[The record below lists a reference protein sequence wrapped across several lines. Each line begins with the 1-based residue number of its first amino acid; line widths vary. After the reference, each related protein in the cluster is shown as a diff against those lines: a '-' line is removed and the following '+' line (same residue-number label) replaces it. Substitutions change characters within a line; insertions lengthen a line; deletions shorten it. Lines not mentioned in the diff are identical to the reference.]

1 MAFNK
6 LQIIDPIIESIK
18 TQGYAI
24 PTPIQEQAIPI
35 LLEKKDIIGSAQ
47 TGTGKTAAFAI
58 PILQNITSSN
68 RRDGIKAL
76 IITPT
81 RELAMQIKA
90 SFDAYGSNLP
100 LKTVVIF
107 GGVKQKSQTDRLRK
121 GCDILVAT
129 PGRLLDLMHQ
139 RIVLLDKVEY
149 FVLDEAD
156 RMLDMGFIKDVKR
169 IISRV
174 PEKRQTMLFSATLP
188 KAITNLANSI
198 LKEPV
203 RIQITPVET
212 TLDTIKQSMYYVRKE
227 EKIKLLAFI
236 LKNKE
241 YSSILVFTRTKRN
254 ANKVVKIL
262 LEKKISAIAIHGN
275 KSQSARTEALYLFKQ
290 GKVRVLV
297 ATDLASRGLDIED
310 LSLVVNYSLP
320 DVSETYI
327 HRIGRTGRANKNGVA
342 ISFCDN
348 EEFGL
353 LKDIQKHIKME
364 IPLVRDHPFDV
375 EMSDAFLNNRGPKK
389 ELRYMEPKKKKSNRT
404 GYSKKK
410 SSQPLTDKIKNSQPK
425 KKKEVTNAKKRTWTK
440 AKPQTFSST
449 HGKSSGHRKNY
460 SNKKT

>member
-1 MAFNK
+1 MPFTQ
-6 LQIIDPIIESIK
+6 LQIIDPIVKSIK
-18 TQGYAI
+18 TQGYSI
-24 PTPIQEQAIPI
+24 PTPIQERAIPI

-58 PILQNITSSN
+58 PILQNITESG

-90 SFDAYGSNLP
+90 SFDGYGSNLP

-107 GGVKQKSQTDRLRK
+107 GGVKQKAQTDRLRK

-139 RIVLLDKVEY
+139 RIVQLNKVEY

-156 RMLDMGFIKDVKR
+156 RMLDMGFIRDVKK
-169 IISRV
+169 IIARV

-188 KAITNLANSI
+188 SAITNLANSI
-198 LKEPV
+198 LVDPV
-203 RIQITPVET
+203 RVQITPVET
-212 TLDTIKQSMYYVRKE
+212 TLDSIKQSLYYVRKE
-227 EKIKLLAFI
+227 EKIKLLTFI
-236 LKNKE
+236 LKNRE

-262 LEKKISAIAIHGN
+262 LEKKVSAIAIHGN
-275 KSQSARTEALYLFKQ
+275 KSQSARTEALYLFKK
-290 GKVRVLV
+290 GEVRVLV
-297 ATDLASRGLDIED
+297 ATDLASRGLDIEE

-327 HRIGRTGRANKNGVA
+327 HRIGRTGRANKKGIA
-342 ISFCDN
+342 ISFCHD
-348 EEFGL
+348 EELGL
-353 LKDIQKHIKME
+353 LKDIEKHIKMK
-364 IPLVRDHPFDV
+364 IPVERDHPFDV
-375 EMSDAFLNNRGPKK
+375 EISDAHLNNRGPKK
-389 ELRYMEPKKKKSNRT
+389 QLKYMEPEKKKRNNSNK
-404 GYSKKK
+404 SKKT
-410 SSQPLTDKIKNSQPK
+410 SSQPLTDKIKHSQPK
-425 KKKEVTNAKKRTWTK
+425 KKKEATNSKKRNWTK
-440 AKPQTFSST
+440 AKPQKWGST
-449 HGKSSGHRKNY
+449 HTKSSGNRKNY